1 MIEFIHTEKSL
12 WLFRTGASRTQ
23 FELSPPL
30 AEGMVAINSMPSN
43 ISYKSPVSA

>member
-23 FELSPPL
+23 FELRFMLKNPL
-30 AEGMVAINSMPSN
+30 PLMP
-43 ISYKSPVSA
+43 